1 MATLRSLF
9 SRLPIRWKLAVWSSL
24 LLCILFVLYNGVQY
38 FTINQWMVS
47 EGKVSIRKSMNELQT
62 LLQEKHLSAQ
72 EIVNSRRFVENLN
85 DRHQMIRILNQQGVP
100 LLSVSNELPEDW
112 FLPQAARSTQ
122 IMTAWHLEDQVL
134 IMRSP
139 LNSDHFTGTIEIIN
153 NMENIEKI
161 SDKIKAVMIAGGIGA
176 IILSALGG
184 IFLSRQLMRPIQ
196 SMTGTMIRIRKKGL
210 HEERVQV
217 SDNNDE
223 LSNLGKVFNELI
235 DQLERSFLQ
244 QKQFVEDASHELRTP
259 ISIIEGHISLLNR
272 WGKHDP
278 AILDESLRVSVQELE
293 RLKGIVNDLLELTR
307 AESKNLEQDVP
318 AIDISHTIQYTLTN
332 FNMLHPDMIF
342 REELNPLEKVQI
354 KITPQHL
361 EQLLLIMLDNA
372 VKYAGSSKEILVTGT
387 LERNEVCIHITD
399 YGIGIP
405 TEDLPY
411 LFDRFY
417 RVDKARS
424 REQGGTGLGLAIAKQ
439 LVKRYNGDIRV
450 SSIENIGTTVTLGFP
465 MPESR
470 YIG

>member
-1 MATLRSLF
+1 MTTLKFIF

-38 FTINQWMVS
+38 FTINQWMIS
-47 EGKVSIRKSMNELQT
+47 EGEVSIRKSMNEIQNFF
-62 LLQEKHLSAQ
+62 QEKQMSAQ
-72 EIVNSRRFVENLN
+72 EIVNSQRFVEDMN
-85 DRHQMIRILNQQGVP
+85 DPHQMIRILNQQGTP
-100 LLSVSNELPEDW
+100 LLSVSDEMPEDW
-112 FLPQAARSTQ
+112 FPPQTAQSTR

-139 LNSDHFTGTIEIIN
+139 LNSGGFRGTIEIIN
-153 NMENIEKI
+153 NMENLEKV
-161 SDKIKAVMIAGGIGA
+161 SDKIKGVMIMGGIGA
-176 IILSALGG
+176 ILLSALGG
-184 IFLSRQLMRPIQ
+184 VFLSRQLIRPIQ
-196 SMTGTMIRIRKKGL
+196 SMTDTMTRIRKKGL

-223 LSNLGKVFNELI
+223 LSNLGRVFNGLI

-278 AILDESLRVSVQELE
+278 AILDESLSVSVQELE

-307 AESKNLEQDVP
+307 AESGTSEQNVP
-318 AIDISHTIQYTLTN
+318 VIEIRHTVQYTLTN
-332 FNMLHPDMIF
+332 FAMLHPDMIF
-342 REELNPLEKVQI
+342 REELTPLEKVQI
-354 KITPQHL
+354 HITPQHL
-361 EQLLLIMLDNA
+361 EQLLLIVLDNA

-387 LERNEVCIHITD
+387 LERDEVYIHITD

-405 TEDLPY
+405 AEDLPY
-411 LFDRFY
+411 VFDRFY
-417 RVDKARS
+417 RVDKARG

-439 LVKRYNGDIRV
+439 LVKRYNGNIRV
-450 SSIENIGTTVTLGFP
+450 SSIEHIGTTVTLCFP
-465 MPESR
+465 IYR
-470 YIG
+470 L

>member
-9 SRLPIRWKLAVWSSL
+9 SRLPIRWKLAVWSSF

-112 FLPQAARSTQ
+112 FLPQAVRSTQ

-153 NMENIEKI
+153 NMENIDKI
-161 SDKIKAVMIAGGIGA
+161 SDKIKGVMIAGGIGA

-196 SMTGTMIRIRKKGL
+196 SMTDTMIRIRKKGL

-307 AESKNLEQDVP
+307 AESPNLEQDVP

-342 REELNPLEKVQI
+342 RWESTLLEQVQVH
-354 KITPQHL
+354 ITPQHL
-361 EQLLLIMLDNA
+361 EQLLLIVLDNA
-372 VKYAGSSKEILVTGT
+372 VKYSGFSKEFLVTGT
-387 LERNEVCIHITD
+387 LEQNEVHIHITD

-405 TEDLPY
+405 AEDLPY

-439 LVKRYNGDIRV
+439 LVKRYNGNIRV
-450 SSIENIGTTVTLGFP
+450 SSAEHIGTTVTLSFP
-465 MPESR
+465 AYR
-470 YIG
+470 V